1 MTKKLI
7 GILTVFFLVIISLVT
22 YHIYFERKVAYV
34 EITKVFNGFVMKK
47 ELQEKFEHTHNIR
60 KKIVDSLS
68 FDLQLLSKKLQDKK
82 VNDKEMVD
90 MFDMKREYFLKKK
103 KEVEQDNAAL
113 SSQYDK
119 QILEQM
125 TQYVLDFGKKNHYDL
140 IFGSDS
146 NGSLMYAN
154 EKYNISQEI
163 ITYINNRYKGVE

>member
-1 MTKKLI
+1 MIKKVVNAAAVLCLI
-7 GILTVFFLVIISLVT
+7 IISLVA
-22 YHIYFERKVAYV
+22 YHAFFERKVAYV

-47 ELQEKFEHTHNIR
+47 ELQEKFEHTHNLR
-60 KKIVDSLS
+60 KRIVDSLS
-68 FDLQLLSKKLQDKK
+68 FDLQLLSKKLQGKK
-82 VNDKEMVD
+82 DNDKESID
-90 MFDMKREYFLKKK
+90 LFDTKRDYFLKKK
-103 KEVEQDNAAL
+103 KEVEEDNSAL

-125 TQYVLDFGKKNHYDL
+125 TQYVLDYGKKNRYDL

-154 EKYNISQEI
+154 EKYNISEEI